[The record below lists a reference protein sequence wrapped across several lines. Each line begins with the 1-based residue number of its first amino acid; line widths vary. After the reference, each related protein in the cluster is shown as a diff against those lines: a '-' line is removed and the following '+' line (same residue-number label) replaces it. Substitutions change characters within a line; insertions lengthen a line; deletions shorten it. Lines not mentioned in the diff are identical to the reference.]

1 MEQLDNNKSYF
12 FLFDVEEYTLEQ
24 VRSFSLEECYQHCI
38 NKEWCDDTS
47 AIDEDYNLQ
56 YTNSG
61 DWGGE
66 GEFIHTRIASGETYR
81 VYELLDIEGVD
92 NTVQLNDGRTCYI
105 CNDPSMEWG
114 GIAFEDE
121 SRMSISDIPIPLLD
135 ELVQKSPLVESISIQ
150 QLEEEWYKQE
160 SVEFITI
167 REV

>member
-12 FLFDVEEYTLEQ
+12 FLFDIEKYTLEQ

-38 NKEWCDDTS
+38 NEEWCDDTS

-92 NTVQLNDGRTCYI
+92 NTVQLNDSRTCYI

>member
-105 CNDPSMEWG
+105 CNDPSME
-114 GIAFEDE
+114 
-121 SRMSISDIPIPLLD
+121 
-135 ELVQKSPLVESISIQ
+135 
-150 QLEEEWYKQE
+150 
-160 SVEFITI
+160 
-167 REV
+167 

>member
-1 MEQLDNNKSYF
+1 
-12 FLFDVEEYTLEQ
+12 
-24 VRSFSLEECYQHCI
+24 
-38 NKEWCDDTS
+38 
-47 AIDEDYNLQ
+47 
-56 YTNSG
+56 
-61 DWGGE
+61 
-66 GEFIHTRIASGETYR
+66 
-81 VYELLDIEGVD
+81 
-92 NTVQLNDGRTCYI
+92 
-105 CNDPSMEWG
+105 MEWG